1 MYHDPDLHPA
11 PAPLPAATHGMGIS
25 TLRVGLIGLGTVGLG
40 TLELLARQA
49 ALVARRAGRPVAVT
63 QVAVRNV
70 ARARSLVPAGVAVHA
85 DPLALAT
92 DPSVDVLVEVA
103 GGTTGALQWV
113 QAALAAG
120 KPVVTANKALLAEHG
135 PALAALAR
143 AHGTPLLCEAAVA
156 GCIPVLKALAEGLAG
171 NRILALQGIV
181 NGTSN
186 YILSR
191 MQDAGLDFSAA
202 LAEAQALGYAEADPA
217 LDVGGGDAAHK
228 LAVLASLAWGVP
240 VPLAHIAVQGI
251 AHLQAADA
259 AAAALLG
266 GRLRLLAR
274 AEPLGTLL
282 CAHPQAEPDTPPEA
296 LRLSVQPVLVAQ
308 AEPLAAVHGV
318 RNAVQI
324 TGDACGPVLLTGAGA
339 GAGPTASAVVAD
351 LVDLA
356 RGHTARA
363 HAWAAS
369 QQGQPAASAPL
380 AAEPH
385 LLRVPLDHADERA
398 ARSLLP
404 AVLAALEAAGVPLLR
419 LQRLAHG
426 GRLHWLLR
434 TRACSAAAVQ
444 AAAAQIAT
452 LPGVAGPC
460 TALPVLGTLADL
472 V

>member
-11 PAPLPAATHGMGIS
+11 PTSRPSATHSMGIS

-49 ALVARRAGRPVAVT
+49 ALVERRAGRPVAVT

-70 ARARSLVPAGVAVHA
+70 ARARHRVPAGVAVHA

-156 GCIPVLKALAEGLAG
+156 GGIPVLKALAEGLAG
-171 NRILALQGIV
+171 NRILAMQGIV

-191 MQDAGLDFSAA
+191 MQDGGLDFAAA

-228 LAVLASLAWGVP
+228 LAVLASFAWGVP

-266 GRLRLLAR
+266 GRLRLVAR
-274 AEPLGTLL
+274 AEALHTLQD
-282 CAHPQAEPDTPPEA
+282 APSDTPPGA
-296 LRLSVQPVLVAQ
+296 LRLSVQPMLVAQ

-318 RNAVQI
+318 LNAVQI

-363 HAWAAS
+363 QAWATS
-369 QQGQPAASAPL
+369 QLGQPSASAPL

-419 LQRLAHG
+419 LQRMAHG
-426 GRLHWLLR
+426 DRLHWLLR
-434 TRACSAAAVQ
+434 TRACSAPAVQ
-444 AAAAQIAT
+444 AAAAHIAT

-460 TALPVLGTLADL
+460 TALPVLGTLADP